1 MIKKNRFALPIE
13 KKEDSGGGSSEPN
26 HAKET
31 TSKNKHMSK
40 QVSMHV
46 YINQS
51 ILIYISTKQCIVSK
65 CCEIKKIK

>member
-40 QVSMHV
+40 
-46 YINQS
+46 
-51 ILIYISTKQCIVSK
+51 
-65 CCEIKKIK
+65 